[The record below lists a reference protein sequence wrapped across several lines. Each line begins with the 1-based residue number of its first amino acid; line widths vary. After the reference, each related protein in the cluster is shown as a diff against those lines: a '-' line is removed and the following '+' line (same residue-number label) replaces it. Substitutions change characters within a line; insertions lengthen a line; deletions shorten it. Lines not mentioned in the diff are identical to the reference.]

1 MLTVVLQKIRHE
13 TDVGAKLF
21 ILMHSVGFESTRA
34 SAQRILSPT
43 P

>member
-13 TDVGAKLF
+13 TDVGVKFF
-21 ILMHSVGFESTRA
+21 ILMHSVRFEPTQA
-34 SAQRILSPT
+34 IAQRILSPT